1 MEYGICV
8 LGNIPLR
15 KEARDQ
21 SEIVS
26 FLLFG
31 EHFKI
36 IKVNEKWIN
45 ICTYFDNY
53 SGWICAKQY
62 KEITYEDYD
71 NLSLNNFPVN
81 SLKNGELINLSN
93 NETIRI
99 PAGSILPF
107 YHKGKIKI
115 RNAHYSSKVTLA
127 TRSIQDL
134 ETYSLS
140 YLNSPYLWGG
150 RNHLGID
157 CSGFSQLIFRLC
169 GIELPR
175 DAFQQAEVGEDV
187 EFAEASKGDLA
198 FFQNK
203 DGRINHVG
211 IVLDNN
217 QIIHASG
224 KVRIDHLKSKGIFNS
239 DSQKYTHVFES
250 LKRYF

>member
-53 SGWICAKQY
+53 SGWICSKQY

-81 SLKNGELINLSN
+81 SLKNGELIDLSN
-93 NETIRI
+93 NETIPI

-115 RNAHYSSKVTLA
+115 RNVQYSSKVTLA
-127 TRSIQDL
+127 SRSIQDL

-211 IVLDNN
+211 IVLDDN